1 MLRYADMRRLTL
13 CTTLIAL
20 SGLAYACGSAELSSF
35 GADSASG
42 GAAADAGSA
51 TLDPSAGGKPAALG
65 PVDNA
70 VILVHAAKSQA
81 FRLCFES
88 ELDRRP
94 QPDSQVMPQANV
106 VGVEVGSAV
115 RIGPLSGAPGQIY
128 LFEEPLIR
136 ASYPQFG
143 GAGVGPT
150 CRQLLAS
157 QQLGKLAIPL
167 GAVTTD
173 LSHGVHLLVARGCPA
188 NTPGNTYSAAE
199 CGAGWDAAK
208 GNLGVTEL
216 TLSGSV
222 RADNNTLPTQVV
234 NLSQALESERAGR
247 QVAVTFGDLT
257 AAGAGLASVVT
268 DPPLFG
274 APAPS
279 VPANL
284 SYASSDLAIY
294 ESVGFRVQLT
304 GPGGDGGA
312 PAHLVDESLARIQK
326 LSSPLDLP
334 PTYYAA
340 ASNYALLMLGD
351 PNAAPPD
358 GGAGDDRRS
367 LHFLAVPVIAP
378 KGDAGADGGDAAAP

>member
-1 MLRYADMRRLTL
+1 MRRLTL

-35 GADSASG
+35 SDRQGDSGMS
-42 GAAADAGSA
+42 DAGSA
-51 TLDPSAGGKPAALG
+51 TVAPSGGADLG

-81 FRLCFES
+81 FRLCFEK
-88 ELDRRP
+88 EVDRLP

-115 RIGPLSGAPGQIY
+115 RIGPLRGPPGKIY

-136 ASYPQFG
+136 ASYFG
-143 GAGVGPT
+143 LAGPT
-150 CRQLLAS
+150 CSKLLAT
-157 QQLGKLAIPL
+157 QGLGNLAITL
-167 GAVTTD
+167 GDVTTD
-173 LSHGVHLLVARGCPA
+173 LSNGVHLLVVRGCTA
-188 NTPGNTYSAAE
+188 NTPGNTYSIAE
-199 CGAGWDAAK
+199 CGGDWDPIK

-216 TLSGSV
+216 TLSGHKRPDDS
-222 RADNNTLPTQVV
+222 TLPTQVV
-234 NLSQALESERAGR
+234 NLSQALESERDGG
-247 QVAVTFGDLT
+247 QVAITFGDLT
-257 AAGAGLASVVT
+257 APGAGLVSVAT

-274 APAPS
+274 PA
-279 VPANL
+279 VPAVPAML
-284 SYASSDLAIY
+284 SYASSDLALY
-294 ESVGFRVQLT
+294 DSVGFRVQFT

-312 PAHLVDESLARIQK
+312 TKHLVDESLARIQK

-334 PTYYAA
+334 PAYYAA

-351 PNAAPPD
+351 PNAAPAD

-378 KGDAGADGGDAAAP
+378 KDDAGADSGTATDAGTF